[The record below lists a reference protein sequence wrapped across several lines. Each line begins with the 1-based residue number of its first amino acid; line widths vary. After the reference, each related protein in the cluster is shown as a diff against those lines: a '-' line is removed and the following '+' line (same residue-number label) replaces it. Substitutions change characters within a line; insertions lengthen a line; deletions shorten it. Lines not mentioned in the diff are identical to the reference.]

1 MSDGSPRR
9 LHAMRSIAVS
19 SGFGRSSRSERRIPE
34 AAPFPHEISEFEG
47 QSGPK
52 DDFCRHRA
60 VIIVRNA
67 DSAGSE
73 T

>member
-1 MSDGSPRR
+1 
-9 LHAMRSIAVS
+9 MRSIAVS

-47 QSGPK
+47 QNGPK

-60 VIIVRNA
+60 VIVRNA
-67 DSAGSE
+67 DSVRFRDLGDGE
-73 T
+73 ELDK